1 MEERREVKT
10 FEVDFK
16 CPKCGAGYLRPTG
29 IVCDN
34 NPPTYPHK
42 CTNCNYNKVIK
53 GHKYPYLV
61 YEPLFNEIEIQDGNT
76 INIIHRDNSNEI
88 HTGDIKVSENW
99 EIEYKIVDKEINK
112 YRTET
117 QEDRNNQEVT
127 KNNINNYVKKES
139 GK

>member
-1 MEERREVKT
+1 MEERKEVKT

-16 CPKCGAGYLRPTG
+16 CPKCNIGYLRPTG

-42 CTNCNYNKVIK
+42 CNNCDYSKVMK

-61 YEPLFNEIEIQDGNT
+61 YEPVFNGIEIQDGNT
-76 INIIHRDNSNEI
+76 INIIHRNNSSEI
-88 HTGDIKVSENW
+88 HTGDIKVNENIEKNIYRV
-99 EIEYKIVDKEINK
+99 EIPPDLKDKSIKEI
-112 YRTET
+112 
-117 QEDRNNQEVT
+117 D
-127 KNNINNYVKKES
+127 NYVKKES

>member
-1 MEERREVKT
+1 MEEKREVRT
-10 FEVDFK
+10 FEVDYK
-16 CPKCGAGYLRPTG
+16 CPKCDVGYLRPTG

-42 CTNCNYNKVIK
+42 CTNCDYNKVIK
-53 GHKYPYLV
+53 DHKYPYLV
-61 YEPLFNEIEIQDGNT
+61 YEPVFNGIEIQDGNT

-88 HTGDIKVSENW
+88 HTGDIKVSEN
-99 EIEYKIVDKEINK
+99 VEINK

-127 KNNINNYVKKES
+127 KNINNYVKKES

>member
-1 MEERREVKT
+1 MEEKKEVRT
-10 FEVDFK
+10 FKVDFK

-88 HTGDIKVSENW
+88 HTGDIKVSEN
-99 EIEYKIVDKEINK
+99 IEINK
-112 YRTET
+112 YRVEIPFDLKDKSIK
-117 QEDRNNQEVT
+117 E
-127 KNNINNYVKKES
+127 INNYVKKES